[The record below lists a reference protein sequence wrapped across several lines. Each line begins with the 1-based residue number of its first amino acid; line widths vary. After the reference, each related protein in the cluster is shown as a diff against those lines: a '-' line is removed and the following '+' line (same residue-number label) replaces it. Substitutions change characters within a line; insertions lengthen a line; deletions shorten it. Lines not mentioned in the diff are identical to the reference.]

1 MNLVRHRIEAAK
13 TQGGFTLLEITLVL
27 AVIAILGLVLAPSIL
42 SFLNQSRQARATN
55 DVEAL
60 AEAVHD
66 FFIDNGFF
74 PQFADGARSRRIRL
88 LVSPGTVGEAVPGA
102 EGWTTTDA
110 SELDLIANQLINNQP
125 SYGDVGYPLRSPQS
139 GSGWNGP
146 YLADGL
152 ESDPWG
158 NRYVINVEFLSVN
171 PGAVEAGGVQ
181 EKRAVWAMS
190 AGPDGI
196 FDTLYPNATRQVLSA
211 AAASP
216 ADIARR
222 IQ

>member
-1 MNLVRHRIEAAK
+1 MNRPRGATVTDRSQR
-13 TQGGFTLLEITLVL
+13 GFTLLEITLIL

-42 SFLNQSRQARATN
+42 NFLNQSRQARATN
-55 DVEAL
+55 DVEVL
-60 AEAVHD
+60 AEAVHE
-66 FFIDNGFF
+66 FFVDNGFF
-74 PQFADGARSRRIRL
+74 PQFADAARTQRIRL
-88 LVSPGTVGEAVPGA
+88 LVSPGTVGDAAPGA
-102 EGWTTTDA
+102 EGWTITDPT
-110 SELDLIANQLINNQP
+110 SLDLIANQLINNRP
-125 SYGDVGYPLRSPQS
+125 SYGGIGYPLRTSPS

-146 YLADGL
+146 YLSDTL
-152 ESDPWG
+152 DSDPWG

-171 PGAVEAGGVQ
+171 PGAIEIDGFQ

-196 FDTLYPNATRQVLSA
+196 FDTLYPTATQQVLST

-216 ADIARR
+216 ADIAKR